1 MPMKKYMPVQRF
13 EAFFTFKSTHIYQ
26 KIRKY
31 LLGTGVPGKYWDGV
45 KANIVPMTTFF
56 WAS

>member
-1 MPMKKYMPVQRF
+1 MPMKKYMPIQRF

-31 LLGTGVPGKYWDGV
+31 LLGTGVPGKY
-45 KANIVPMTTFF
+45 
-56 WAS
+56 